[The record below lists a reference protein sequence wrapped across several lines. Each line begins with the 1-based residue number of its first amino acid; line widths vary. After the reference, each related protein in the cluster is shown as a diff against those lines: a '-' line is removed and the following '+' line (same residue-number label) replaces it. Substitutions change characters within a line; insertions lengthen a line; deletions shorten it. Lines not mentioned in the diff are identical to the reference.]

1 MKKQR
6 KMFQMNEQDK
16 SPEKELKKIEASNL
30 TDTEF
35 KTLVI
40 IMLNEFRGRLD
51 KLSENLNEEIVGI
64 KKVIETIK
72 KSQT

>member
-6 KMFQMNEQDK
+6 NMFQMNEQDK

-64 KKVIETIK
+64 KKGIETIK

>member
-6 KMFQMNEQDK
+6 NMFQMNEQDK

-40 IMLNEFRGRLD
+40 IMLNEFRGRID

-64 KKVIETIK
+64 KKGIETIK